1 MDTLEIT
8 EAEHPFTGIGG
19 SVRALEF
26 SPAACSPAVAGDDR
40 TVWLTRDDGRNE
52 PISIALTG
60 HCDAVGG
67 VAFSPAGS
75 LLATASKDRTVRLW
89 TVPVDGPATGGT

>member
-1 MDTLEIT
+1 M
-8 EAEHPFTGIGG
+8 
-19 SVRALEF
+19 
-26 SPAACSPAVAGDDR
+26 
-40 TVWLTRDDGRNE
+40 
-52 PISIALTG
+52 ALTG

-89 TVPVDGPATGGT
+89 TVPVDGPATSGT